1 MDALGDSEVA
11 TKDGT
16 LEFLC
21 RGGGDTIDTE
31 EGALERGGGGIVLA
45 AFAGIPFNGVGVDR
59 IFGGAT
65 DTALARD
72 GFSLT
77 FKGKSFQPSL
87 ALRLRCGV

>member
-1 MDALGDSEVA
+1 MCG
-11 TKDGT
+11 G
-16 LEFLC
+16 
-21 RGGGDTIDTE
+21 GGGDTIDTE
-31 EGALERGGGGIVLA
+31 DGALESGGGGILLPAYVET
-45 AFAGIPFNGVGVDR
+45 PFNGVAADR

-72 GFSLT
+72 GLSLT